1 MGRNQSIR
9 SNFGR
14 KNNGQLSYC
23 SICNVHITKITRHE
37 QSKRHI
43 MMSRQHASNSERS
56 FLLSQNDERCTPVN
70 DLHISRLEQ
79 TTIDVP
85 NHTTG
90 IHRNENI
97 CNASFDEER
106 NEDIESYNEMNSL
119 DTNDS
124 TNISVEISSD
134 SETELS
140 NHSDD
145 ENLDNSNEDEMY
157 LQKYLL
163 KHHFSSDDV
172 NKQRNKLETYRIQI
186 KLLKILSDEGA
197 CPKIFDLVMEWVK
210 ENFVLKQNITPHQR
224 FRTRETL
231 MKAVKNTYSEFA
243 GGPIKT
249 KLISL
254 DTSSCL
260 VHQSVFLKN
269 IYRLLNNKYLMED
282 AQWLPLDEKIMNET
296 TNTEEK
302 VYSEV
307 TSGSWYKRT
316 YDKMKFKHRTKH
328 SPYPALLV
336 AIVLGQDGTLCDK
349 LGRVS
354 AEPVLVSVANIS
366 YQKRKNI
373 MLGFVLGLYLHIL
386 KLN

>member
-56 FLLSQNDERCTPVN
+56 CLLSQNDERCTTVN

-79 TTIDVP
+79 TTIDEP
-85 NHTTG
+85 NHTPG

-97 CNASFDEER
+97 CNASFDKER

-140 NHSDD
+140 NHIDD
-145 ENLDNSNEDEMY
+145 DNLDNSNEDEMY
-157 LQKYLL
+157 LKKYLL

-172 NKQRNKLETYRIQI
+172 NKRRNKLETYRIQI

-249 KLISL
+249 KVISL
-254 DTSSCL
+254 DTSS
-260 VHQSVFLKN
+260 VWSIKVVF
-269 IYRLLNNKYLMED
+269 
-282 AQWLPLDEKIMNET
+282 
-296 TNTEEK
+296 
-302 VYSEV
+302 
-307 TSGSWYKRT
+307 
-316 YDKMKFKHRTKH
+316 
-328 SPYPALLV
+328 
-336 AIVLGQDGTLCDK
+336 
-349 LGRVS
+349 
-354 AEPVLVSVANIS
+354 
-366 YQKRKNI
+366 
-373 MLGFVLGLYLHIL
+373 
-386 KLN
+386 